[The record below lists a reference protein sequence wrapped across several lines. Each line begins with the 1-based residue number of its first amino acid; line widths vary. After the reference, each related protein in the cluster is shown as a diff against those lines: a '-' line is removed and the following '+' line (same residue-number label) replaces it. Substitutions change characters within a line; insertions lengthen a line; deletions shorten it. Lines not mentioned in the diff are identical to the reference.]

1 MKELQGSLKKLTYE
15 IISKLQQSIGRLNET
30 FINTANY
37 TYANFQGKLKR
48 LFRNM
53 NTNTKN
59 IRLNILITIDT
70 RFKILN
76 FFTLEDLKYYYLF
89 LDMIYV

>member
-1 MKELQGSLKKLTYE
+1 
-15 IISKLQQSIGRLNET
+15 
-30 FINTANY
+30 
-37 TYANFQGKLKR
+37 
-48 LFRNM
+48 M